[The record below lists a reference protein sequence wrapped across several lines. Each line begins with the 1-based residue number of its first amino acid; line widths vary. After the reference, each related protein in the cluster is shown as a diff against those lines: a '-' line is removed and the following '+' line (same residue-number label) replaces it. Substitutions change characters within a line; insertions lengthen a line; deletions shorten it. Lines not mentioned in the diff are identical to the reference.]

1 MMASNFPSSL
11 DSFTNPSSTDAMDSV
26 SVPHA
31 SQHSDLNDAVEALQ
45 AKVGADSSAVTTSHD
60 YKISQLEALGSATA
74 FTPSWANLTPGNATE
89 EFYYAITNNVMTVM
103 GKIDFG
109 STTSVSGVIGM
120 TLPAGA
126 TTYDVRGTM
135 GGAFYLDNDGPDYE
149 GVIRPLGTTLM
160 RFYFYDVV
168 GSGVQVSSADATN
181 PFTWATGDSLR
192 VGFTVLLS

>member
-1 MMASNFPSSL
+1 MASNFPSSL
-11 DSFTNPSSTDAMDSV
+11 DTFTNPSSTDAMDSV

-31 SQHSDLNDAVEALQ
+31 TQHSDLNDAVEALQ

-103 GKIDFG
+103 GEITFG
-109 STTSVSGVIGM
+109 STTSVGGAIGM
-120 TLPAGA
+120 TLPASA
-126 TTYDVRGTM
+126 TMYDVRGPM
-135 GGAFYLDNDGPDYE
+135 GGVLYLDTDGPDYD

-160 RFYFYDVV
+160 RFYFYTVS
-168 GSGVQVSSADATN
+168 GSNIVTTSVDATS
-181 PFTWATGDSLR
+181 PFTWATDDSIR